1 MRLQQ
6 KNEQLS
12 VIASCSND
20 WGSIQA
26 SGLLP
31 PIPAQPD
38 TCEKDMP

>member
-6 KNEQLS
+6 RSEQLS
-12 VIASCSND
+12 VITSCTNH
-20 WGSIQA
+20 WGSAQA
-26 SGLLP
+26 SGLLL